1 MLLRELQDLQMW
13 LLNRES
19 KLSLIFTLCGNR
31 KILASV
37 VGITYHSVD
46 MSERKPFNENV
57 ANLED
62 FIDFVKEK
70 EYECKKTKKI
80 KRQLERRGY
89 KLYTKNLIGNEDY
102 AYMKTTRYADGE
114 LKYIIS
120 HGFYDWE
127 DDEGA
132 LENYGYT
139 PTIVLGAAGSERI
152 DVVLTEPEFS
162 VEECEEIAEKLAE
175 FFKPYFDKYIRNDR

>member
-1 MLLRELQDLQMW
+1 ME
-13 LLNRES
+13 
-19 KLSLIFTLCGNR
+19 
-31 KILASV
+31 
-37 VGITYHSVD
+37 
-46 MSERKPFNENV
+46 NEK
-57 ANLED
+57 
-62 FIDFVKEK
+62 VKQIE
-70 EYECKKTKKI
+70 
-80 KRQLERRGY
+80 RQLERRGY

-102 AYMKTTRYADGE
+102 AYMKTTGYADGE

-162 VEECEEIAEKLAE
+162 VDECEEIAEKLSE